1 MLSSSD
7 SLSTTPTPQQAR
19 GYATDATK
27 KREPEGRFEPRHLL
41 SQHATTGPSFAK
53 LLNTSIDIEQKSPMP
68 HYPTQIGQLA
78 LRSSLSQPTQG
89 RKELVT
95 NLDAA
100 APRTARTST
109 ASEESFGRRHKR
121 VLANDASE
129 SNQEILVAN
138 LEHESIWPQS
148 LAIKAQS
155 V

>member
-1 MLSSSD
+1 
-7 SLSTTPTPQQAR
+7 
-19 GYATDATK
+19 
-27 KREPEGRFEPRHLL
+27 
-41 SQHATTGPSFAK
+41 
-53 LLNTSIDIEQKSPMP
+53 MP
-68 HYPTQIGQLA
+68 HYPTQIEQLA
-78 LRSSLSQPTQG
+78 LRSSLCQPTQG
-89 RKELVT
+89 RKELLT

-109 ASEESFGRRHKR
+109 ASEESFGRMHKR

-138 LEHESIWPQS
+138 LEHESIWSQS